1 MAIVLAI
8 EPDRRQAAHL
18 TSILKHQVGAELV
31 IADTTEG
38 ALDAIGNRVPDLVLV
53 PALLSP
59 QDDAALAAALRV
71 IAAAA
76 HVRTLTIPALSSGV
90 KEKASGGML
99 SKWRKSR
106 SASPEPEGCDP
117 AVFGEQIVTYLKE
130 AAAER
135 AQFEEDELL
144 NSRRIAVSAPAVSA
158 VNEPQHDVPT
168 LVSEPDEAPLRSD
181 YQSWAVE
188 AKPTWEAE
196 PLSAETV
203 PVWRHEP
210 VAADAEGTW
219 RDEPVVADAERTWR
233 DEPVVADTERMWRAE
248 PVAADAERTWRTEP
262 DAVESEPTWRVDA
275 EPVVVETKSAWSMDA
290 EPVRLETEPAWSIDA
305 DPVVVDAERVEL
317 SATDMAEDPA
327 IEAADESLFD
337 LSGDIEELSGSVATV
352 EVDGEP
358 VGVYTISTDDDADSG
373 VFDAFDL
380 MPGLLDPPNI
390 KELVEAA
397 LDHIAA
403 ASSMPIEPVPAER
416 RRPTLVRSKAA
427 RPEPVSIEAV
437 AARMPTIE
445 RTESRRADIKPW
457 VPMYLTSGRMW
468 PALEGVPAETPAPR
482 SEQPDWIELV
492 ASLRQDL
499 ERRRTEPSSVADP
512 VAVRPSEGAA
522 APVVTHRLVAKKP
535 RPEAVRKANPV
546 QDEWGFFDPERCG
559 FSTLLAKLEEIT
571 DEEARP

>member
-18 TSILKHQVGAELV
+18 TAILKHQVDAELV

-76 HVRTLTIPALSSGV
+76 HVRTLTIPVLSSGV
-90 KEKASGGML
+90 KQTPVGGML

-117 AVFGEQIVTYLKE
+117 AVFGEQIATYLKE

-135 AQFEEDELL
+135 AQLEEDELL
-144 NSRRIAVSAPAVSA
+144 NSRRIEIPAPAVSP
-158 VNEPQHDVPT
+158 VSEPQHDMP
-168 LVSEPDEAPLRSD
+168 LVTEPDETLLRTG

-188 AKPTWEAE
+188 ATPAWSVEAQ
-196 PLSAETV
+196 PLRAETE
-203 PVWRHEP
+203 PAWR
-210 VAADAEGTW
+210 AD
-219 RDEPVVADAERTWR
+219 
-233 DEPVVADTERMWRAE
+233 AE
-248 PVAADAERTWRTEP
+248 PVAAD
-262 DAVESEPTWRVDA
+262 
-275 EPVVVETKSAWSMDA
+275 TKSAWSFDTESVHVESKSA
-290 EPVRLETEPAWSIDA
+290 WSIDSEPVLVDTEPAWSVDA
-305 DPVVVDAERVEL
+305 GPVVVDAEHVQL
-317 SATDMAEDPA
+317 SATDTTEEPV

-337 LSGDIEELSGSVATV
+337 LSGDIDELSGSVST
-352 EVDGEP
+352 EEFDGEP
-358 VGVYTISTDDDADSG
+358 VGVYSISADDTDGG
-373 VFDAFDL
+373 VFDALDL

-390 KELVEAA
+390 KEDVEAA
-397 LDHIAA
+397 LDQIAA
-403 ASSMPIEPVPAER
+403 ASSAPSEPARAER
-416 RRPTLVRSKAA
+416 RRPTLVRSKPA
-427 RPEPVSIEAV
+427 RPEPVSVAQRTDQTVSIEPA
-437 AARMPTIE
+437 
-445 RTESRRADIKPW
+445 ESPRADITPW
-457 VPMYLTSGRMW
+457 VPMYLRPGRMW
-468 PALEGVPAETPAPR
+468 PPLEGVPAETLAAR
-482 SEQPDWIELV
+482 TEQPDWIELV

-512 VAVRPSEGAA
+512 LAVRPSEGAT
-522 APVVTHRLVAKKP
+522 PVVTHRLVPKKP
-535 RPEAVRKANPV
+535 RPQPATRKANPV

-571 DEEARP
+571 EEDVRA